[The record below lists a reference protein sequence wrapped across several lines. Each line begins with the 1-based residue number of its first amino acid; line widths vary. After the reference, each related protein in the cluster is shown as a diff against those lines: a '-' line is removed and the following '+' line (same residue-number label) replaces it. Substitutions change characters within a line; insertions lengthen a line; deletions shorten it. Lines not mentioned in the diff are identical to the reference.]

1 MRTDRQMSIS
11 SGTEKSGSAI
21 KARKIMRALMSALSV
36 AVLAVGGNAAHAV
49 DPDYPLARLPILPRP
64 TPVAV
69 EQLATFTEFAPG
81 VGVIMGQAV
90 ALTGTLII
98 DQGPVDGLEV
108 LACLATGKT
117 HESLIRLDAASGQL
131 VKAACIAALGLTD
144 GIPAPEGTGFPARGT
159 PLQVIL
165 EWELLDTPG
174 SWKSVDASEMIRDRL
189 TDQPYAAVPFIYTGS
204 RFLVIDE
211 VAPDGRPVKQ
221 ERFMLDNTK
230 SVINLVD
237 EPDALLASP
246 SPGAG
251 FDKHFEVYSRICPP
265 TKSKVR
271 IILRKTTLPLTL
283 AMDAGGVL
291 LHNGQPLDDAALQH
305 VLNQYYGA
313 AAQPALRAVAI
324 AVHPNTPREHDQA
337 ARDRILRL
345 AAAAPCWVIPVY
357 VLSAQ
362 QP

>member
-1 MRTDRQMSIS
+1 MRINRTSLWCGAAMGMLLAGIFS
-11 SGTEKSGSAI
+11 SAI
-21 KARKIMRALMSALSV
+21 Y
-36 AVLAVGGNAAHAV
+36 AV
-49 DPDYPLARLPILPRP
+49 DPDYALARLPVLPRP
-64 TPVAV
+64 KPVPV
-69 EQLATFTEFAPG
+69 ESLTIFKEFAPG
-81 VGVIMGQAV
+81 VQIIMGQAV

-117 HESLIRLDAASGQL
+117 HESLVRLDAANGQL

-165 EWELLDTPG
+165 EWELLDAPG
-174 SWKSVDASEMIRDRL
+174 TWMSADASVMIRDRL

-211 VAPDGRPVKQ
+211 AAPDGRPVKQ

-265 TKSKVR
+265 AKSKVR
-271 IILRKTTLPLTL
+271 IILRKATLPLTL
-283 AMDAGGVL
+283 DMDAGGVL
-291 LHNGQPLDDAALQH
+291 LHQGQPLDDAQLQKI
-305 VLNQYYGA
+305 LMQFYGGT
-313 AAQPALRAVAI
+313 AQPALRAVAI
-324 AVHPNTPREHDQA
+324 AVHPNTAREHDKA

-345 AAAAPCWVIPVY
+345 AAAAPCWVVPVY
-357 VLSAQ
+357 VLSAM